1 MLGAADNRR
10 FLNNILGWL
19 LNDEGGGPETVAL
32 GSKPELAALHALL
45 DEQWRDVGQVEATG
59 RGEATVAFVERLLR
73 ETGVLK
79 ALAHAKWMP

>member
-1 MLGAADNRR
+1 MNRPPPKTLDPIEWDWR
-10 FLNNILGWL
+10 R
-19 LNDEGGGPETVAL
+19 
-32 GSKPELAALHALL
+32 L

-79 ALAHAKWMP
+79 ALAPGKWMP